1 MDIPGFVRFIREG
14 QLQSAYKLITE
25 ENCLPSV
32 CGRICSAPCENVC
45 IESNRISVRALERFA
60 ADSYRSPFLRRPP
73 MKQRG
78 KKIAIIGSGPSGLAA
93 AHSLAQ
99 KKYQVTIFE
108 AFDKPGGVLR
118 YGVPEFRVPKKM
130 LDNDISQINNLGVQI
145 KTHCFV
151 GQTITVDELFE
162 DGFAAILIAT
172 GAGTPKFMDLP
183 GANIAG
189 VYYGE
194 EFLMRVNLTRANI
207 FARYNPSFILGD
219 HVAVIGS
226 GNTALDCARAAVR
239 FGREVS
245 LVFRRTEEEMRVKEI
260 ERILGKEEGVHF
272 EPLIRPVEI
281 LPDQNNFVGGL
292 KCVRMDYADMDSTG
306 KWELIEVP
314 DSVFEMNV
322 DTVIIAV
329 GHKPNSLLTHNIS
342 GLKLN
347 KSGTIKIDED
357 DGTTSVEGIFASGN
371 VVTNAGPLLH
381 AMVSGKHAADD
392 IDRYL
397 KK

>member
-1 MDIPGFVRFIREG
+1 MSGPSNV
-14 QLQSAYKLITE
+14 
-25 ENCLPSV
+25 LPLTAT
-32 CGRICSAPCENVC
+32 APP
-45 IESNRISVRALERFA
+45 I
-60 ADSYRSPFLRRPP
+60 LRRPP
-73 MKQRG
+73 LRQRG
-78 KKIAIIGSGPSGLAA
+78 KKVAIIGSGPAGLAA
-93 AHSLAQ
+93 AYSLSK

-118 YGVPEFRVPKKM
+118 YGVPEFRIPKKV
-130 LDNDISQINNLGVQI
+130 LDNDIEQIKNFGVQI

-151 GQTITVDELFE
+151 GQTITIEDIFA
-162 DGFAAILIAT
+162 DGFAAVLIAT

-183 GANIAG
+183 GANLAG

-194 EFLMRVNLTRANI
+194 EFLMRVNLTRASI
-207 FARYNPSFILGD
+207 FSRYKIPFILGE

-239 FGREVS
+239 LGREVS
-245 LVFRRTEEEMRVKEI
+245 LVFRRTEEEMRVREI

-281 LPDQNNFVGGL
+281 LADQDNFVGGL
-292 KCVRMDYADMDSTG
+292 KCARMDYADMDATG
-306 KWELIEVP
+306 KWDLVEVP
-314 DSVFEMNV
+314 DSVFEMHV

-329 GHKPNSLLTHNIS
+329 GHKPNAILTRKIP

-347 KSGTIKIDED
+347 KNGTIAVHED
-357 DGTTSVEGIFASGN
+357 NGMTSVEGVFAAGN
-371 VVTNAGPLLH
+371 VATNAGPLLQ
-381 AMVSGKHAADD
+381 AMVSGKQAAED
-392 IDRYL
+392 IDHYL